1 MPAFDPKIPDRGAVR
16 SQVVSDQSLRNEGVR
31 PQEFAHQFQRGV
43 LVSLGL
49 DQHIENLALRVDG
62 SPEVDHSAVNFQID
76 LVEMPSR
83 MRLQATLSEVGR
95 DIGPKWFT
103 QRRTV
108 S

>member
-1 MPAFDPKIPDRGAVR
+1 MVAFDPKIRTAALYDRKSSVTN
-16 SQVVSDQSLRNEGVR
+16 SLRNEGILL
-31 PQEFAHQFQRGV
+31 QELAHQFHRGV

-49 DQHIENLALRVDG
+49 DEHIEDFGLSVDG
-62 SPEVDHSAVNFQID
+62 PPKETIQPSFSDN

-83 MRLQATLSEVGR
+83 MRLQTTLRRSAAI
-95 DIGPKWFT
+95 IGPKWFT